1 MSFKP
6 VSVSKLL
13 PLDKLASQLGI
24 TYVDSGK
31 NYAVIEIILDDRHL
45 NFMGRCHG
53 GVVFSLADTA
63 FGLASNMG
71 GNLSLAIDAHITFIK
86 GASFGDV
93 LRAHARRIAVSR
105 KTAVYRTDVCRDEE
119 VIATFTGTVFL
130 TNKELSEHLPSH
142 GTVKS

>member
-6 VSVSKLL
+6 VSVSELL
-13 PLDKLASQLGI
+13 PLDKQASQLGI

-93 LRAHARRIAVSR
+93 LRAHARRVAASR
-105 KTAVYRTDVCRDEE
+105 KTAVYQTNVCRDEE
-119 VIATFTGTVFL
+119 VIATFTGTVIL
-130 TNKELSEHLPSH
+130 TGKELSGHLPGH
-142 GTVKS
+142 VAVKS

>member
-6 VSVSKLL
+6 VSVSELL
-13 PLDKLASQLGI
+13 PLDKQASQLGI
-24 TYVDSGK
+24 TYVDCGK

-86 GASFGDV
+86 GANFGDV
-93 LRAHARRIAVSR
+93 LRAHARRVAASR
-105 KTAVYRTDVCRDEE
+105 KTAVYQTDVCRHEE

-130 TNKELSEHLPSH
+130 TGKELSEHLPGH
-142 GTVKS
+142 VAVKS

>member
-6 VSVSKLL
+6 VSVSELL
-13 PLDKLASQLGI
+13 PLDKQASQLGI

-31 NYAVIEIILDDRHL
+31 NFAVIEIILDDRHL

-86 GASFGDV
+86 GAGFGDV
-93 LRAHARRIAVSR
+93 LRAHARRVAASR
-105 KTAVYRTDVCRDEE
+105 KTAVYQTNVCRDEE
-119 VIATFTGTVFL
+119 VIATFTGTVIL
-130 TNKELSEHLPSH
+130 TGKELSGHLPGH
-142 GTVKS
+142 VAVKS

>member
-6 VSVSKLL
+6 VSGSELL
-13 PLDKLASQLGI
+13 PLDKQASQLGI

-31 NYAVIEIILDDRHL
+31 NFAVIEIILDDRHL

-93 LRAHARRIAVSR
+93 LRAHARRVAASR
-105 KTAVYRTDVCRDEE
+105 KTAVYQADVCRDEE
-119 VIATFTGTVFL
+119 VIATFTGTVIL
-130 TNKELSEHLPSH
+130 TGKELSGHLPGH
-142 GTVKS
+142 VAVKS

>member
-6 VSVSKLL
+6 VSVSELL
-13 PLDKLASQLGI
+13 PLDKQASQLGI

-31 NYAVIEIILDDRHL
+31 NFAVIEIILDDRHL

-86 GASFGDV
+86 GAGLPASLAAASTV
-93 LRAHARRIAVSR
+93 LSGAENGI
-105 KTAVYRTDVCRDEE
+105 
-119 VIATFTGTVFL
+119 TFTVATICLGT
-130 TNKELSEHLPSH
+130 
-142 GTVKS
+142 TVS

>member
-6 VSVSKLL
+6 VSVSELL
-13 PLDKLASQLGI
+13 PLDKQVSRHGI

-53 GVVFSLADTA
+53 GVVFSFADTA

-93 LRAHARRIAVSR
+93 LRAHARRVPASR
-105 KTAVYRTDVCRDEE
+105 KTAVYQADVCRDEE
-119 VIATFTGTVFL
+119 VIATFTGTVIL
-130 TNKELSEHLPSH
+130 TGKELSGHLPGH
-142 GTVKS
+142 VAVKS

>member
-6 VSVSKLL
+6 VSVSELL
-13 PLDKLASQLGI
+13 PLDKQASQLGI

-93 LRAHARRIAVSR
+93 LRAHARRVAASR
-105 KTAVYRTDVCRDEE
+105 KTAVYQADVCRDEE
-119 VIATFTGTVFL
+119 VIATFTGTVIL
-130 TNKELSEHLPSH
+130 TGKELSGHLPGH
-142 GTVKS
+142 VAVKS

>member
-1 MSFKP
+1 MSFKT
-6 VSVSKLL
+6 VSASGLL
-13 PLDKLASQLGI
+13 TLDKQASQLGI
-24 TYVDSGK
+24 TYIESGK
-31 NYAVIEIILDDRHL
+31 DYAVIEIILDDRHL

-93 LRAHARRIAVSR
+93 LRAHARHVAASR
-105 KTAVYRTDVCRDEE
+105 KTAVYQTDVYRDEE
-119 VIATFTGTVFL
+119 VIATFTGTVML
-130 TNKELSEHLPSH
+130 TAKELSEHLTGH
-142 GTVKS
+142 VAMKS